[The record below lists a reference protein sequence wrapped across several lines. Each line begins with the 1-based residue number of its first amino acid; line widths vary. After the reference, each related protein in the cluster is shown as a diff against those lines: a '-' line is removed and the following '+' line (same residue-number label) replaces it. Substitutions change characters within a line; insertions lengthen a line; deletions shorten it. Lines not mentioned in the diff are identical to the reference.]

1 MSSGKGNKRK
11 AAAAPRFWTPTR
23 IGITCAATIL
33 VALIASTVFRGTTT
47 PAPPAASPRVNPRA
61 ANRPAPLAA
70 LRPEA
75 MDSKIEL
82 ISGDPIKLSDF
93 AGKVIVLDLWATWC
107 GPCRQEIPFLKELAK
122 EFKDKGLHI
131 IGLTTEDK
139 TRDLDAV
146 KDFIKEF
153 KINYPIGWANREIA
167 MDVMAGRGSIPQ
179 TVVIGKD
186 GKVKKHLVGFNT
198 QISAPQLRKAV
209 EDAVAE

>member
-1 MSSGKGNKRK
+1 MSSGKGKNRK
-11 AAAAPRFWTPTR
+11 AAPPKFWTPTR

-47 PAPPAASPRVNPRA
+47 PAPYVAGPRVNNRA
-61 ANRPAPLAA
+61 ANRPAPLTA

-82 ISGDPIKLSDF
+82 LSGDPIKLSDY
-93 AGKVIVLDLWATWC
+93 AGKVVVVDLWATWC
-107 GPCRQEIPFLKELAK
+107 GPCRQEIPYLKDLAK
-122 EFKDKGLHI
+122 EFKDKGLQV

-139 TRDLDAV
+139 ARDLDAV
-146 KDFIKEF
+146 KDFVKEF
-153 KINYPIGWANREIA
+153 KITYPIGWANREIA
-167 MDVMAGRGSIPQ
+167 MDVMAGRGAIPQ

-198 QISAPQLRKAV
+198 QVSAPQLRKAI